1 MAAISSV
8 FTIARVA
15 EMLGEDE
22 DLLHEVSLDMEPED
36 GVLWIYGVRG
46 EEVLA
51 FLPSASKTCATS
63 SPSTK
68 NPPLG
73 LERPVTEDGLGRRDQ
88 FLEMPVSA
96 GLCHL
101 ILPVFPVS
109 CDGVMYRLIRSG
121 MSPRPCGSAPS

>member
-73 LERPVTEDGLGRRDQ
+73 LERPVTFLRLPCEIVDWCAEDRMSALSELRGNR
-88 FLEMPVSA
+88 PVQA
-96 GLCHL
+96 ALQGLC
-101 ILPVFPVS
+101 
-109 CDGVMYRLIRSG
+109 YRDSLR
-121 MSPRPCGSAPS
+121 R

>member
-36 GVLWIYGVRG
+36 GVLWIYGVGG

-51 FLPSASKTCATS
+51 FTDFGIENLRDLI
-63 SPSTK
+63 
-68 NPPLG
+68 PLYKK
-73 LERPVTEDGLGRRDQ
+73 P
-88 FLEMPVSA
+88 
-96 GLCHL
+96 
-101 ILPVFPVS
+101 
-109 CDGVMYRLIRSG
+109 
-121 MSPRPCGSAPS
+121 APGA

>member
-22 DLLHEVSLDMEPED
+22 DLLHEVSLGMEPED

-51 FLPSASKTCATS
+51 FTTFGIENLRDLI
-63 SPSTK
+63 
-68 NPPLG
+68 PLYKK
-73 LERPVTEDGLGRRDQ
+73 PV
-88 FLEMPVSA
+88 P
-96 GLCHL
+96 
-101 ILPVFPVS
+101 
-109 CDGVMYRLIRSG
+109 
-121 MSPRPCGSAPS
+121 AP